1 MPFLVCTTYATG
13 PNQPTEF
20 EVYLD
25 GAATPIISPA
35 QTVTGGVRL
44 HHDVGTI
51 STGNH
56 SVTVK
61 AARADALWGR
71 LTSAASSPFA
81 FTKPSAP
88 DVPSGIGLVL

>member
-1 MPFLVCTTYATG
+1 MPFLVCTTYASG

-25 GAATPIISPA
+25 GATAPIISPA

-44 HHDVGTI
+44 HYDVSAVTN
-51 STGNH
+51 GNH
-56 SVTVK
+56 TVTVQ
-61 AARADALWGR
+61 AVRVDALWGR
-71 LTSAASSPFA
+71 LESAASAPFA